1 VPLGGKTVNLI
12 DQLLGQLRE
21 LDSQAVA
28 RAGRM
33 ASRNHLL
40 VGLLI
45 MLALAACALGSLV
58 VARTTRELKKIT
70 SELGE
75 GAAQIASAARQVAS
89 SGQTLAQGSSEQAA
103 ALQETSTSSE
113 EIKALTRKNTSRT
126 EAAAQDILETSK
138 RVEDANRHL
147 GTMVASMNEINA
159 SSDKISKIIKV
170 IDEIA
175 FQTNIL
181 ALNAAVEAARAGE
194 AGMGF
199 AVVADEVRNLS
210 QRCAQAARDTA
221 GLIDES
227 ISKSTDG
234 KNKLALVE
242 AAIGAITESTGKVR
256 ILVEEVNAGSV
267 EQARGVE
274 QVASSIAQMEKVT
287 QSVAANAEESASASE
302 ELSSQ
307 SEAVR
312 AIVTRLT
319 GMVGTDSRG

>member
-1 VPLGGKTVNLI
+1 
-12 DQLLGQLRE
+12 
-21 LDSQAVA
+21 
-28 RAGRM
+28 
-33 ASRNHLL
+33 
-40 VGLLI
+40 
-45 MLALAACALGSLV
+45 
-58 VARTTRELKKIT
+58 
-70 SELGE
+70 
-75 GAAQIASAARQVAS
+75 
-89 SGQTLAQGSSEQAA
+89 
-103 ALQETSTSSE
+103 
-113 EIKALTRKNTSRT
+113 
-126 EAAAQDILETSK
+126 
-138 RVEDANRHL
+138 
-147 GTMVASMNEINA
+147 
-159 SSDKISKIIKV
+159 
-170 IDEIA
+170 
-175 FQTNIL
+175 
-181 ALNAAVEAARAGE
+181 
-194 AGMGF
+194 MGF